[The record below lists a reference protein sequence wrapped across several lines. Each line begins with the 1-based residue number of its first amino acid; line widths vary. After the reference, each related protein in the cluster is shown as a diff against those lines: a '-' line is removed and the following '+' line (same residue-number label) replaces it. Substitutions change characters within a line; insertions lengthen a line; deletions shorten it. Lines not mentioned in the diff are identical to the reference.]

1 MLRQGA
7 QHALLLCAEAC
18 WLAPNTMPWMH
29 CSTPCWLVQC
39 WDHDGSGYISSEEFV
54 APGTGL
60 LDYARKYLLRETPAP
75 AVAVAMI
82 Y

>member
-1 MLRQGA
+1 MLAGA
-7 QHALLLCAEAC
+7 QHNALDALLHAV
-18 WLAPNTMPWMH
+18 LAGAVLGPR
-29 CSTPCWLVQC
+29 V
-39 WDHDGSGYISSEEFV
+39 HDGSGYISSEEFV